1 MNDNEIQNLGVLTSK
16 EKIVNYYN
24 NNKLLIY
31 TSLFALLIIIF
42 SIIFYLE
49 IKEKKREALAN
60 NYIDAKIYL
69 ANDNKN
75 KAEEVLRAIIFENDK
90 TYSTLSLFLVL
101 NEKLIKDPQELII
114 LFDHVLENNKFD
126 KEIKNLIIFK
136 KGLFESNYADEQK
149 LLNSMNSLINSD
161 SFWKPHALLMLG
173 DFFVFKKEYLKAQ
186 QFYTQILSLKNINK
200 EFYTEAR
207 SQLIFIQNEK

>member
-49 IKEKKREALAN
+49 IKEKKRETLAN

-101 NEKLIKDPQELII
+101 NLT
-114 LFDHVLENNKFD
+114 H
-126 KEIKNLIIFK
+126 
-136 KGLFESNYADEQK
+136 
-149 LLNSMNSLINSD
+149 
-161 SFWKPHALLMLG
+161 H
-173 DFFVFKKEYLKAQ
+173 
-186 QFYTQILSLKNINK
+186 
-200 EFYTEAR
+200 
-207 SQLIFIQNEK
+207 